1 MSTILNSLRRALP
14 LVAAFSMATA
24 MVACGGDS
32 DSVTG
37 PTPGNDG
44 GGGSGTSKGTLRM
57 TNSSE
62 HSAFYIYVKSCS
74 SSDWGADRL
83 GSSILSVGESANLN
97 LNPGC
102 YDVRA
107 KTSNSIG
114 KQVTFGDVQI
124 ASNQTKQVTITA
136 WPDTQ

>member
-1 MSTILNSLRRALP
+1 MSTILNTLRRALP

-37 PTPGNDG
+37 PGPSNGG
-44 GGGSGTSKGTLRM
+44 GGGSGSTKGTLRM

-74 SSDWGADRL
+74 TSDWGPDRL
-83 GSSILSVGESANLN
+83 GSGILSVGESATLA

-102 YDVRA
+102 YDVKA

-114 KQVTFGDVQI
+114 KSVQFGDVQI
-124 ASNQTKQVTITA
+124 ASSQTKQVTITS
-136 WPDTQ
+136 WPDSQ

>member
-1 MSTILNSLRRALP
+1 MSTILNTLRRALP

-37 PTPGNDG
+37 PGPANDG
-44 GGGSGTSKGTLRM
+44 GGGSGSVKGTLRT

-74 SSDWGADRL
+74 SSDWGPDRL
-83 GSSILSVGESANLN
+83 GSGILSVGESATLQ

-102 YDVRA
+102 YDMLA
-107 KTSNSIG
+107 KTSHSIG
-114 KQVTFGDVQI
+114 KQVMFGDIQI
-124 ASNQTKQVTITA
+124 ASNQTTQTTITA
-136 WPDTQ
+136 WPDSQ